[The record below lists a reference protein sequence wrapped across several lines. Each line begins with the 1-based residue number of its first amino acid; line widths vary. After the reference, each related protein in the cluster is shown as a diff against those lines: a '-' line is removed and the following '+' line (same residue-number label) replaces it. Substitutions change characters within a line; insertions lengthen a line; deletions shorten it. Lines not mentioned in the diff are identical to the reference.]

1 MLNRSILNYISRS
14 PRNLRGWNCPDI
26 LPNVPRW
33 DLFKNIIIIF
43 LFSLPG
49 RVRAWTFAPTGDCE
63 FTFGELRFAPVRISD
78 LPSVNSASLRLGFRI
93 SDSSSVSSALLRF
106 GFRIS
111 DLPSVNSA
119 SLRFG
124 FWSRWQSGAD
134 FELLSPD
141 SWLPYRSGPLSSTN

>member
-1 MLNRSILNYISRS
+1 MKIREIKLLNRIILNYISRS

-93 SDSSSVSSALLRF
+93 SDSSSVSSA
-106 GFRIS
+106 
-111 DLPSVNSA
+111 